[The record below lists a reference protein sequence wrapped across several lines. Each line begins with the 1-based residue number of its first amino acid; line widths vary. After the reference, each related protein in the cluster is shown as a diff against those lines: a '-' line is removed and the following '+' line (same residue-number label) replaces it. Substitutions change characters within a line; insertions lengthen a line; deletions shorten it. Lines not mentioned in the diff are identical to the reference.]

1 MSELVFTGDIGF
13 DKYMDHRWEDDN
25 LVSGEV
31 LEFLKSG
38 DHLIINVEGPL
49 SKQEKIIKPNGVAA
63 LTHSMD
69 PAVAD
74 FFDKIG
80 ADVWNINNNHI
91 MDVSERGIRD
101 TLDLAK
107 KHGVKTLG
115 AGMNI
120 SEAANPVI
128 FDEAGGIGLI
138 GVGYDRAC
146 RKAGEDT
153 PGCLNFSQMD
163 IVKKQIEHVKSKCR
177 WCIIVAHDGEEFT
190 ALPSPYTRDRY
201 VNYLEMGADIVVAHH
216 PHVPMNYEIF
226 EGDNVPGHTDSLHK
240 MEIVNETE
248 NQIERTDNT
257 TGLHKKAIF
266 YSLGNF
272 IFDTDYQRAQYNT
285 EYGIILKLLFT
296 ENEFDFEPFG
306 IKIDRECERIIPCKL
321 PDIFENVPKDEYEK
335 LKPLAAK
342 MFIENTKRQLKYL
355 KPDEFVNATDE
366 EFYVN
371 FYEPLRS
378 GRVPGKLL
386 DFQIVYPLSLEA
398 EKGEWKESTLTRVKE
413 FMLKQI

>member
-1 MSELVFTGDIGF
+1 MSELIFTGDIGF
-13 DKYMDHRWEDDN
+13 DKYMDHRWEDEN
-25 LVSGEV
+25 LVSDEV
-31 LEFLKSG
+31 QDFLKSG

-49 SKQEKIIKPNGVAA
+49 SKQEKIIKENGVAA

-91 MDVSERGIRD
+91 MDVGDKGISD
-101 TLDLAK
+101 TLRIATE
-107 KHGVKTLG
+107 HGVKTLG

-120 SEAANPVI
+120 KEASEPVI
-128 FDEAGGIGLI
+128 FNEAGGIGLI
-138 GVGYDRAC
+138 AVGYERAC

-190 ALPSPYTRDRY
+190 ALPSPYTRERY

-226 EGDNVPGHTDSLHK
+226 EGDDVPSK
-240 MEIVNETE
+240 CET
-248 NQIERTDNT
+248 NSKR
-257 TGLHKKAIF
+257 KAIF

-272 IFDTDYQRAQYNT
+272 IFDTDYQRAQFNT
-285 EYGIILKLLFT
+285 EYGIILKLKIGESSF
-296 ENEFDFEPFG
+296 EFEPFG
-306 IKIDRECERIIPCKL
+306 IKIDRESERIVAWDV
-321 PDIFENVPKDEYEK
+321 PDIFENVPKEEYEL

-342 MFIENTKRQLKYL
+342 TFIENTKRQLKYL
-355 KPDEFVNATDE
+355 KPDIFTNATEE
-366 EFYVN
+366 EFYAN

-378 GRVPGKLL
+378 GRVPGELL
-386 DFQIVYPLSLEA
+386 DMQIVYPLSEDFKLGTW
-398 EKGEWKESTLTRVKE
+398 EKSNLASVKS
-413 FMLKQI
+413 FMLKQIEIK